1 MVSSTDRRLSQETPS
16 SEAIEDNEGME
27 AEADVKI
34 MEEQSVFDE
43 IIIWGHEALPED
55 TADPYVRG
63 IEEWISFSGQV
74 C

>member
-1 MVSSTDRRLSQETPS
+1 
-16 SEAIEDNEGME
+16 ME